1 MQMYAQASPLP
12 FFGLWGTLLLA
23 LAGVASVAV
32 ADTRAAPATKAPSA
46 IVSQPEIG
54 GSAQ

>member
-32 ADTRAAPATKAPSA
+32 ADTLAAPATKAPSA